1 MDSSSSSRDEIL
13 FEDNGIIEAKTICFE
28 DNTESA
34 DFKDGIS
41 LLGILIA
48 DEEPGLGVVKAALM
62 GMWKALGQIRIV
74 RVKMNTYCLSVGL
87 EKLASKLLNDSLWS
101 VKGLCF
107 TIKHWPRYQ
116 SIDAIITHR
125 ATYWIQGHGVP
136 WNQINKSN
144 GRKLGCILGS
154 VMEVE
159 DPVVTGNRGYLRIR
173 VDFDTRNPLATF
185 IQLPRPGMSMS
196 EVRLEYEGLKNFCFK
211 CGRVLPISTR
221 QPWCIEGQGAGWQGL
236 MEESHRA
243 HDSSSV
249 WDEISDRVP
258 PIKEKTI
265 SLIRSQLSCNPLG
278 GPHYWDPDA
287 HGALF

>member
-1 MDSSSSSRDEIL
+1 MDSSSSARDEIL
-13 FEDNGIIEAKTICFE
+13 FEDNGIIEAKTVCFE

-48 DEEPGLGVVKAALM
+48 DEEPGLGGVKAALM

-74 RVKMNTYCLSVGL
+74 RVKMNTYCLSVGS
-87 EKLASKLLNDSLWS
+87 EKLANKLLNDSPWS
-101 VKGLCF
+101 VTELCF

-116 SIDAIITHR
+116 SIDEIITHR

-159 DPVVTGNRGYLRIR
+159 TPSLQATRGIYGSEWILI
-173 VDFDTRNPLATF
+173 
-185 IQLPRPGMSMS
+185 PG
-196 EVRLEYEGLKNFCFK
+196 
-211 CGRVLPISTR
+211 I
-221 QPWCIEGQGAGWQGL
+221 
-236 MEESHRA
+236 H
-243 HDSSSV
+243 
-249 WDEISDRVP
+249 
-258 PIKEKTI
+258 
-265 SLIRSQLSCNPLG
+265 
-278 GPHYWDPDA
+278 
-287 HGALF
+287 

>member
-1 MDSSSSSRDEIL
+1 MDSSSSTRDEIL
-13 FEDNGIIEAKTICFE
+13 FEDDGIIEAKSVCFE
-28 DNTESA
+28 DNTDSA
-34 DFKDGIS
+34 NIKVDIS

-48 DEEPGLGVVKAALM
+48 DEEPGLGGVKAALM
-62 GMWKALGQIRIV
+62 GMWKALGQIQIV
-74 RVKMNTYCLSVGL
+74 RVTMNTYCLSVGS
-87 EKLASKLLNDSLWS
+87 EKLASKLLNDSPWG

-116 SIDAIITHR
+116 SIDEIITHR

-173 VDFDTRNPLATF
+173 VDFDTRNPLASF
-185 IQLPRPGMSMS
+185 SYLDQPPQRPVYTQS
-196 EVRLEYEGLKNFCFK
+196 NFPPEFPYATGNF
-211 CGRVLPISTR
+211 GRNLNKD
-221 QPWCIEGQGAGWQGL
+221 QGIEGQGT

-243 HDSSSV
+243 QGSTSV
-249 WDEISDRVP
+249 WDGISDRVP
-258 PIKEKTI
+258 PTKEKTI
-265 SLIRSQLSCNPLG
+265 SPVRSQLSRNHLVGLTIGIRMHMVHCFDLG
-278 GPHYWDPDA
+278 V
-287 HGALF
+287 